1 MFSIIGIAIL
11 IIGLVGVTF
20 AFFNYTKT
28 GAPNNIRT
36 GRIAFN
42 SEQGDEV
49 TLSDLFPISATG
61 DITPETPGVGS
72 VTVHVTGD
80 TSYDKGV
87 EYIVK
92 AVNVSN
98 SSGGSSLPISVGIS
112 YTASEGDG
120 KTIGESDESYFINRG
135 GRDSLYRVL
144 TTDTIAEGEDL
155 VVGYIAPGETGID
168 GNIIIM
174 AYLDANNIAITDTYP
189 NVTYYEVN
197 DSLTEGEL
205 AECVSYLSS
214 LNVDNAFCS
223 GTGTISHNSLNI
235 TFQQALDLGVITAA
249 QKEHLASENII
260 YEIYTDGTDDDWVQ
274 GRTVLTTDEWNA
286 LSSSGVS
293 FQIRVEANQ
302 GVWVPATVDGTAS
315 ITPTGANAANISL
328 IQGDMKYET
337 TVTISGDI
345 ATFTNGVL
353 SKYNE
358 GTSSYDNVTTSD
370 KYNKVNVSF
379 QHANCNS
386 GNIITVT
393 NHADANYID
402 GLETLDASFVQC
414 LITNNQ

>member
-1 MFSIIGIAIL
+1 MKKKYTFLSILFAVLLIGVV
-11 IIGLVGVTF
+11 VGVTY
-20 AFFNYTKT
+20 AFFNYTRT
-28 GAPNNIRT
+28 GTANTVRT
-36 GRIAFN
+36 GRISFN
-42 SEQGDEV
+42 ADQGEEV
-49 TLSDLFPISATG
+49 TLSDLFPISASGT
-61 DITPETPGVGS
+61 ITPSTPGVGS

-174 AYLDANNIAITDTYP
+174 AYLDANISAITDTYP

-274 GRTVLTTDEWNA
+274 GRTVLTTTEWNA
-286 LSSSGVS
+286 LATNPAS
-293 FQIRVEANQ
+293 FKIKVVANQ
-302 GVWVPATVDGTAS
+302 GTA
-315 ITPTGANAANISL
+315 
-328 IQGDMKYET
+328 
-337 TVTISGDI
+337 
-345 ATFTNGVL
+345 
-353 SKYNE
+353 
-358 GTSSYDNVTTSD
+358 
-370 KYNKVNVSF
+370 
-379 QHANCNS
+379 
-386 GNIITVT
+386 
-393 NHADANYID
+393 
-402 GLETLDASFVQC
+402 
-414 LITNNQ
+414 